1 MESSKTKSKKILAN
15 NIIRYLEI
23 QHMDRKALASKLG
36 VKYSTLCDWVQP
48 NHASYPKADMIQK
61 IADAIGVGM
70 YYLLSENEG
79 DDLVFMVDKMLESK
93 VIIPVLGKVPAGVPY
108 EAIENSIPETY
119 ETIPKTWLKG
129 DKKYFALILDGDSME
144 PKYHDGDTAIF
155 LKTPTCESGDLCCIR
170 IGNNEATF
178 KKVTLLDD
186 GILVSPLNKNN
197 SSGFSET
204 FYSAE
209 KLEMEPIEII
219 GTLVECRPSNI
230 IK

>member
-1 MESSKTKSKKILAN
+1 MGIPLISSVFGDMGVFYGTTYLTIFNFMIWTYGLALMQGKQTEK
-15 NIIRYLEI
+15 RPLKE
-23 QHMDRKALASKLG
+23 RLRPFCSP
-36 VKYSTLCDWVQP
+36 T
-48 NHASYPKADMIQK
+48 MIC
-61 IADAIGVGM
+61 IAIGVGM

-119 ETIPKTWLKG
+119 ETIPKNWLKG

-155 LKTPTCESGDLCCIR
+155 LKTPTCESGDLCCVR

>member
-1 MESSKTKSKKILAN
+1 MESSKTKSKRILAN

-23 QHMDRKALASKLG
+23 QHMDRKTLASKLG

-61 IADAIGVGM
+61 IADALGVGM

-119 ETIPKTWLKG
+119 ETIPKNWLKG

-219 GTLVECRPSNI
+219 GTLVECRPANI